1 MFRFLAFTVSFFL
14 ATSAIAEIKFPELT
28 SDDLNGRSMNLPA
41 DLPGET
47 TIIFVAYKQRQQPKI
62 DAWVKRLGLTETG
75 GPAWVEMP
83 VVGKGA
89 AIFRSFV
96 DNGMRSGIT
105 SQKMRARTIT
115 IYSSRSAF
123 NRAMGLK
130 GRNDIYVLL
139 VDRDG
144 SVREII
150 RGDVSEEKVDQLRD
164 AYPLQ
169 WDTLPQR
176 RAYI

>member
-75 GPAWVEMP
+75 GTSMGGNARSWKRCCNFQV
-83 VVGKGA
+83 
-89 AIFRSFV
+89 FR
-96 DNGMRSGIT
+96 R
-105 SQKMRARTIT
+105 
-115 IYSSRSAF
+115 
-123 NRAMGLK
+123 
-130 GRNDIYVLL
+130 
-139 VDRDG
+139 
-144 SVREII
+144 
-150 RGDVSEEKVDQLRD
+150 
-164 AYPLQ
+164 
-169 WDTLPQR
+169 
-176 RAYI
+176 